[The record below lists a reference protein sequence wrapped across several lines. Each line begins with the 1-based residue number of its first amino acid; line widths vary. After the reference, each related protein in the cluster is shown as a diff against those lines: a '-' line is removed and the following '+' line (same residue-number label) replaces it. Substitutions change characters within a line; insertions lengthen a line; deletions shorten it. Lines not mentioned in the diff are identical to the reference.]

1 MLCQCCDRDF
11 QSCTRFDR
19 DDTLPF
25 LDRIALTVIGRLPPP
40 ARIPTAPDG
49 PFLRPVYP
57 PNTPQSRRSA
67 FRLNCIRTRR
77 GSDVFSQCEATRLA
91 LLGIWRDIRPV
102 SEIRRCRPNRSA
114 LNLSAGVS
122 DVTDKPFCSDKFA
135 NAPISRSPSGSAAS
149 AVDWCFHWNCA
160 ATDFADRKFL
170 CLLD

>member
-1 MLCQCCDRDF
+1 MLR
-11 QSCTRFDR
+11 S
-19 DDTLPF
+19 
-25 LDRIALTVIGRLPPP
+25 RLPKLHSV
-40 ARIPTAPDG
+40 R
-49 PFLRPVYP
+49 
-57 PNTPQSRRSA
+57 SRRHPAFPGQNSFDSHRSPPSA
-67 FRLNCIRTRR
+67 GQNPYRARRPFPAPRLPAEHPAVPPVGFQIKLHPNSPRKRR
-77 GSDVFSQCEATRLA
+77 FFAVRRTRLA